1 MRSLTTFALVLTL
14 LGVAA
19 CRTEKLDESQI
30 LARVNADEL
39 SIHQFNFA
47 LDKISPRALAQGE
60 RDALVEKLI
69 DRQLAVQGA
78 FSKGLDRRTEVMM
91 RIEEA
96 RRDILAAAYAEEIAS
111 AAQAPSNEAIAT
123 YYAEHPGVFAERKI
137 YRLREIT
144 LPLDAPALAEA
155 KLRLDKKEDLADV
168 LVWLRQQP
176 GSFSDQMVLRPAEQ
190 LPVEV
195 ADRLLRVRR
204 GETAAF
210 QLARGLV
217 IYELQSA
224 EPAPLS
230 WKEAAPLISKHM
242 KKQVEAGLISNELK
256 RLRSTAQISRNSI
269 TQKP

>member
-1 MRSLTTFALVLTL
+1 MRRLTTVALILGL
-14 LGVAA
+14 LSLAA

-30 LARVNADEL
+30 LARVNSDEL

-47 LDKISPRALAQGE
+47 LDKVLPRPIAQGE

-78 FSKGLDRRTEVMM
+78 FSKSLDRRPEVMM

-96 RRDILAAAYAEEIAS
+96 RRDILAAAYAEDVA
-111 AAQAPSNEAIAT
+111 AVAQAPSNEAVAS

-144 LPLDAPALAEA
+144 LPIDAPALGEA
-155 KLRLDKKEDLADV
+155 KQRLDRKDDLADV

-176 GSFSDQMVLRPAEQ
+176 GSFGDQMVLRPAEQ

-195 ADRLLRVRR
+195 ADRLVRVRR
-204 GETAAF
+204 GETVAF

-230 WKEAAPLISKHM
+230 WKEAAPLINKHL
-242 KKQVEAGLISNELK
+242 KKQAEASLIANELK